1 MPLLVRNVSI
11 GFNEPETVLPGR
23 IARVLKVPARVVR
36 SYNVVRR
43 SLDARKFGRI
53 QWVYNVTVDVEG
65 DEAAVIRHADSRHV
79 VPFVDTP
86 PTPVEPGTQRLD
98 NPPVVIGSGP
108 AGLFA
113 ALALAEAGY
122 RPIVLERGQDAT
134 LRHRARHIFYTTGQ
148 FDPENNLLFG
158 IGGAGTYSDGKLYT
172 RTHDPLNAAVLKDL
186 VRHGADPGILV
197 DAKPHIGSDRLPG
210 ICRKIVK
217 RIIECG
223 GEVRYGAR
231 VTDIEVVDASTSD
244 AHPTPSAPPAR
255 RIRAVILASGE
266 RIPTDACI
274 LAIGYSA
281 RDTYRMLA
289 DRGVQLLAKPFQLG
303 VRIEHPQDMI
313 NRNQFGPACD
323 KLPPADYHLV
333 AKNAVPPADAP
344 PVAGTQRVPGSPDL
358 QVVHSEGAD
367 LWSFCMCPGG
377 IILPSNESHNEIC
390 TNGASNA
397 KRNSPFANS
406 GLVVTINPSEF
417 GNDPF
422 GGIEYQRRWER
433 LAFQHSGSYA
443 VPAQRATDFL
453 ANRVSNGELN
463 TSYPLGSKALDL
475 RAILPPIVSIALQR
489 GLPLL
494 DRKIP
499 GYASDLGI
507 ITGPETRASSPVRI
521 PRDDATRQSL
531 TVAGI
536 YPVGEGAG
544 YSGGIMSSA
553 TDGLK
558 SAEVVI
564 SRYAPV
570 R

>member
-1 MPLLVRNVSI
+1 MKL
-11 GFNEPETVLPGR
+11 
-23 IARVLKVPARVVR
+23 PARAIQK
-36 SYNVVRR
+36 YDIIRR
-43 SLDARKFGRI
+43 SLDARRSGQI
-53 QWVYNVTVDVEG
+53 QWVYHLAVTVDG
-65 DEAAVIRHADSRHV
+65 DESVIIRQADSHRVTHFEE
-79 VPFVDTP
+79 PNSP
-86 PTPVEPGTQRLD
+86 HIEPGTEKLD
-98 NPPVVIGSGP
+98 HPPVIIGSGP

-122 RPIVLERGQDAT
+122 HPILLERGQDAT
-134 LRHRARHIFYTTGQ
+134 SRHRARHIFYTTGS

-158 IGGAGTYSDGKLYT
+158 IGGAGTYSDGKLYS
-172 RTHDPLNAAVLKDL
+172 RTHDPRNTAVLKDL
-186 VRHGADPGILV
+186 IRHGADPGILI

-217 RIIECG
+217 RIIEKG
-223 GEVRYGAR
+223 GQVHFGAK
-231 VTDIEVVDASTSD
+231 VVDIETTDT
-244 AHPTPSAPPAR
+244 APDGL
-255 RIRAVILASGE
+255 RIRAVVLETGQ
-266 RIPTDACI
+266 RIPTAACI

-289 DRGVQLLAKPFQLG
+289 DRGVQLAAKPFQLG

-313 NRNQFGPACD
+313 NRNQFGPAAD
-323 KLPPADYHLV
+323 RLPPADYHLV
-333 AKNAVPPADAP
+333 AKGAVAP
-344 PVAGTQRVPGSPDL
+344 SENL
-358 QVVHSEGAD
+358 QIVHSEGAD

-406 GLVVTINPSEF
+406 GLVVTITPDHFN
-417 GNDPF
+417 NDPF
-422 GGIEYQRRWER
+422 GGIEYQRRFER
-433 LAFQHSGSYA
+433 LAYQLSGSYA
-443 VPAQRATDFL
+443 VPAQRANDFL
-453 ANRVSNGELN
+453 ANRISTGTLE
-463 TSYPLGSKALDL
+463 TSYPLGSKSLDI
-475 RAILPPIVSIALQR
+475 RAILPTIVSDALAR

-499 GYASDLGI
+499 GYSSDQGI

-521 PRDDATRQSL
+521 PRDDTTRQSL

-558 SAEVVI
+558 SAEVLI
-564 SRYAPV
+564 SRYAPLT
-570 R
+570 